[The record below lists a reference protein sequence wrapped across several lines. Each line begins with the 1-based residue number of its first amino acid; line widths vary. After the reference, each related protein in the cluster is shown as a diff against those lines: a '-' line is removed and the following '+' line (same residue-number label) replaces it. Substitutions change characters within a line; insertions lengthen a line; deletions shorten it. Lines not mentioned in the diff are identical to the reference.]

1 MGKISIGG
9 RSMEKMTFVVRK
21 AAEEDIPQIKEVSK
35 EAFWQYAENA
45 EITAF
50 VKPLE
55 ETNED
60 LKRDLENK
68 MVLVALQDE
77 RVIGS
82 VRVEIFS
89 DNTAYL
95 SRFGVREEYQ
105 NNGVGKVLMNAVDGA
120 MKSMKVKNLYL
131 HTASRMFSLV
141 RFYYGRGFYI
151 ESTTKDRGY
160 IRALLCK
167 EYENVNVKDSLEQG
181 YEDNQAV
188 V

>member
-1 MGKISIGG
+1 MRKICIGG

-21 AAEEDIPQIKEVSK
+21 AVEEDIPQIKEVAK

-45 EITAF
+45 GITAF

-55 ETNED
+55 ENYED
-60 LKRDLENK
+60 LKRDIEKK

-77 RVIGS
+77 RIIGS
-82 VRVEIFS
+82 VRVEVFS
-89 DNTAYL
+89 DKTAYL
-95 SRFGVREEYQ
+95 GRFGVREEYQ
-105 NNGVGKVLMNAVDGA
+105 NNGVGKVLMNAVDSA
-120 MKSMKVKNLYL
+120 MKRIGVKNLYL

-167 EYENVNVKDSLEQG
+167 EYETENVINSLEQG
-181 YEDNQAV
+181 YENDQAV